1 MTAAKD
7 ISRRRFLSG
16 SGSLV
21 VSFSL
26 LPQAVSAQQA
36 ATGRARLPG
45 NLENNPMLDAWIRID
60 TGNRITVFTGKA
72 ELGQGTKT
80 SLLQIAAEHLDADP
94 KAIDFITADTGRTPD
109 EGYTAGSATVS
120 GSGTALD
127 ERRRPGPPDPDRSRG
142 RDIRALRRPAE
153 HRRRRSARTR
163 RTTAGAMANSSPAM
177 TCMSAPNLLR
187 S

>member
-120 GSGTALD
+120 GSGTALMNAAAQVRQILID
-127 ERRRPGPPDPDRSRG
+127 RAAEISGLSADRLITADAAVRAPDGRSWSYG
-142 RDIRALRRPAE
+142 ELVAGNDLHVRAQP
-153 HRRRRSARTR
+153 
-163 RTTAGAMANSSPAM
+163 
-177 TCMSAPNLLR
+177 LR